1 MVRQPVPRLL
11 GRLCFYA
18 CGLVILCIGIILS
31 TKASLGVAP
40 VNSLPYLSSEI
51 SPLTLGQSTT
61 VLYLICI
68 AAQCTLKR
76 KLSLPVLL
84 QLPLSYL
91 FGLMVDF
98 FNRLLDVVQP
108 HSLPASLLW
117 LVVAIS
123 CIALGVVMV
132 VGMDLVPNPPD
143 GMVQTISQVSGRE
156 FGLVKN
162 IFDLSM
168 VVLSLVGGLLFSH
181 QIIGIGPGTVLSA
194 LFVGRLAALFRS
206 RLSGWMEFLTASTPP
221 LVK

>member
-162 IFDLSM
+162 IFAIFPWWSFLSW
-168 VVLSLVGGLLFSH
+168 VVCFSLTRSSESARA
-181 QIIGIGPGTVLSA
+181 PCSAPCLSA
-194 LFVGRLAALFRS
+194 VWPPCSAVGCLD
-206 RLSGWMEFLTASTPP
+206 GWNF
-221 LVK
+221 